1 MFDFFYGTKT
11 VITNE
16 FLEKNGIPLI
26 NKNDIAID
34 KSSFL
39 ATTGSGKFY
48 RGKYKNENISI
59 KVHSHLSRLLILAK
73 NMK

>member
-1 MFDFFYGTKT
+1 MFDFIYGSKT
-11 VITNE
+11 VINNE

-26 NKNDIAID
+26 NKSEVIIE

-48 RGKYKNENISI
+48 KGKYKNENISI
-59 KVHSHLSRLLILAK
+59 KVINH
-73 NMK
+73 

>member
-1 MFDFFYGTKT
+1 MFDFFYGKP
-11 VITNE
+11 VINNE
-16 FLEKNGIPLI
+16 FLEKNSIPII
-26 NKNDIAID
+26 NKNDVYID

-48 RGKYKNENISI
+48 KGKYKNENISV
-59 KVHSHLSRLLILAK
+59 KVFIQLKRSLMLAR